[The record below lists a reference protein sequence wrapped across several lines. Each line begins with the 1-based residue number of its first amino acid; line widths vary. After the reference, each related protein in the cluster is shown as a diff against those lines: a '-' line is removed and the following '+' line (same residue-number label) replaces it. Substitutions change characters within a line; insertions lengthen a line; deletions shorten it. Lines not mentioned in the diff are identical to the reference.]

1 MAKKT
6 ETNPDAGGFEA
17 RNMRFVYVDDPSL
30 LNEVLFSKITL
41 KHFIGLLIAAFLGVI
56 ALNTG
61 NPIIITM
68 CLAIALLTI
77 ACAFYPPKALSLE
90 SILIGAILNVLD
102 VITQKGE
109 KKQVVTIKPE
119 STPSREKPQELP
131 QITVKVD
138 VDELIQ
144 NEKLDLTEI
153 LNYEPLTKRK
163 LREIRARGKDKK
175 EKTRSRDK
183 KTKKTRESRERKEQE
198 KALGEKL
205 KEKLMESIE
214 EFERD

>member
-1 MAKKT
+1 MTKKTKT
-6 ETNPDAGGFEA
+6 ETNPDVGGFEA
-17 RNMRFVYVDDPSL
+17 RNMRFIYVDDPSL

-61 NPIIITM
+61 NPIIITT
-68 CLAIALLTI
+68 CLTIALLTI

-90 SILIGAILNVLD
+90 SILVGVILNVLD

-109 KKQVVTIKPE
+109 KKQVVTIRPE
-119 STPSREKPQELP
+119 SFSREKPQELP

-163 LREIRARGKDKK
+163 LREIRARGK
-175 EKTRSRDK
+175 SF
-183 KTKKTRESRERKEQE
+183 KTRESRGRKEV
-198 KALGEKL
+198 LGGKL

-214 EFERD
+214 ELERD